1 MNILIKIL
9 INVNGKTEK
18 IEINNIRKDTSFEL
32 GL

>member
-9 INVNGKTEK
+9 INVNSKTEK
-18 IEINNIRKDTSFEL
+18 IEINDIRKDMSFEL